1 MKQEP
6 DTLNKGESPTPGS
19 KDNNKIKKL
28 KEGKPGRLLL
38 SRRAFL
44 GVSAA
49 ATAAL
54 TAGYALKRPGVQFL
68 SPAENIYETFTE
80 ESIATSCLNCP
91 TRCAT
96 RVKVQN
102 GNAVRIAGNTLSKVS
117 DGKTC
122 PRCKIGL
129 QVLYDPN
136 RIQTPL
142 KRNNQEKGKGVDP
155 EWTAITWGD
164 ALLEISNKL
173 KSLRDS
179 GQPHK
184 LLILDGLNSSSNDD
198 LIRRFAAAFGTPNL
212 ITGDAL
218 DDEAAKSGE
227 WMADGHYT
235 LSAYDLEKTNYILSF
250 GASII
255 ESQKPLAR
263 NLRMWGKIRR
273 ERAIRAKVVVID
285 PRYSITAAKADQWI
299 PIKPGTDA
307 ALAMAIANVIISEGL
322 YDSEFVNNW
331 TNGFE
336 EYKNL
341 VLSQYSPESVSAI
354 TGIGADTIRQIAREF
369 AGSKPAIAW
378 RGRGATCWPNGSYA
392 SYAIFCLNALVGS
405 IDVPGGV
412 IYQEYPQYKE
422 MPTIVKDTIA
432 ETGNSQDAVDLRGKG
447 TFIAAKVVTNQVAD
461 SVIADSPYQIEM
473 AIGFN
478 SNFNMSAPGTSRWNE
493 AMAKVPFYVH
503 ISPSFTEMSEYA
515 DIVLP
520 ACSLLEDWAY
530 EHCPPGSGFTELK
543 IKQPVVDRLYEESKT
558 LGDII
563 FNIAGEISGSVAQSF
578 ANIGDNSEGFVKYR
592 TENLI
597 SWNDFRTNGVLVG
610 PNYEFYKYD
619 SIFETPSKKFEFYSG
634 NLEALLKSSSSSG
647 IQRIACLPHYTEPE
661 FEGDESSYP
670 LNLVTYQPVLN
681 IENGSQNYPWAQEIY
696 LVMHGYG
703 WKNFVEINKET
714 ADALKIKDGNGVWV
728 ESPLGKIKSQ
738 ARVFQGI
745 HPKVVA
751 IARGQGHYCDGEWS
765 NEIGVNPNDI
775 TGVHYDDLSGQSAFF
790 NTRVRVYKA

>member
-6 DTLNKGESPTPGS
+6 DTLSNGESPTLGS
-19 KDNNKIKKL
+19 KDNNRRKKQR
-28 KEGKPGRLLL
+28 EGKSGRLLL

-54 TAGYALKRPGVQFL
+54 TAGYALKRPDVNFL
-68 SPAENIYETFTE
+68 SPSGNIYEEFTE
-80 ESIATSCLNCP
+80 EWISTSCLNCP

-129 QVLYDPN
+129 QVLYDHN
-136 RIQTPL
+136 RIQTPM
-142 KRNNQEKGKGVDP
+142 KRNNPEKGKGIDP
-155 EWTAITWGD
+155 EWSPIPWGD
-164 ALLEISNKL
+164 ALVEISSKL

-184 LLILDGLNSSSNDD
+184 LLILDGLNSNSNDD
-198 LIRRFAAAFGTPNL
+198 LIKRFSVAFGTPNL

-218 DDEAAKSGE
+218 DDEATKAGE

-285 PRYSITAAKADQWI
+285 PRYSVTAAKADKWI

-307 ALAMAIANVIISEGL
+307 ALAMSIANVIISEGL
-322 YDSEFVNNW
+322 YDSEFISSW

-341 VLSQYSPESVSAI
+341 ALSQYSPESVAVI
-354 TGIGADTIRQIAREF
+354 TGIDADVIREIAREF
-369 AGSKPAIAW
+369 AESKPAIAW

-412 IYQEYPQYKE
+412 IYQEYPEYKE
-422 MPTIVKDTIA
+422 MPAIVKDTIA
-432 ETGNSQDAVDLRGKG
+432 ETGNSKDAIDLRGKG
-447 TFIAAKVVTNQVAD
+447 KFKAAKVVTNQVAD
-461 SVIADSPYQIEM
+461 SIIENTLYPIEM

-478 SNFNMSAPGTSRWNE
+478 CNFNMLAPGTERWNE

-503 ISPSFTEMSEYA
+503 ISPSFTEVSEYA

-520 ACSLLEDWAY
+520 ACTLLEDWAY
-530 EHCPPGSGFTELK
+530 EHCPPGSGFTEVK
-543 IKQPVVDRLYEESKT
+543 IKQPVVNKLHESRT

-563 FNIAGEISGSVAQSF
+563 FNIAGEIGGSVAQSF
-578 ANIGDNSEGFVKYR
+578 ENIGDTAEGFVKYR
-592 TENLI
+592 TESLI

-610 PNYEFYKYD
+610 PDYEFYKYD
-619 SIFETPSKKFEFYSG
+619 SIFETPSKKLEFYSG
-634 NLEALLKSSSSSG
+634 NLEALLKSSSSSA

-661 FEGDESSYP
+661 FEGDEGGYP
-670 LNLVTYQPVLN
+670 LNLVTYQPALN
-681 IENGSQNYPWAQEIY
+681 IESGSQNYPWAQEIY

-703 WKNFVEINKET
+703 WNNFVEINKET
-714 ADALKIKDGNGVWV
+714 ADELKIKDLDQVWI
-728 ESPLGKIKSQ
+728 ESPLGKIKAK

-745 HPKVVA
+745 HPEVVA
-751 IARGQGHYCDGEWS
+751 IARGQGHYYDGEWS
-765 NEIGVNPNDI
+765 NEMGVNPNDI
-775 TGVHYDDLSGQSAFF
+775 TGVHYDELSGQSAFF